1 MYKLIAI
8 DLDGTLLNSYG
19 DVSNENKKAIENAKD
34 RGIEVVLTSGRMSDS
49 VIGIAEEIK
58 ADNYIIS
65 GNRRINLWFKKQK
78 NII

>member
-19 DVSNENKKAIENAKD
+19 DVSDENKKAIENARKRD
-34 RGIEVVLTSGRMSDS
+34 IEVVLTSGRMSDS
-49 VIGIAEEIK
+49 VIAIADEVGANNFMI
-58 ADNYIIS
+58 A
-65 GNRRINLWFKKQK
+65 GNGALIYDLKNKK

>member
-65 GNRRINLWFKKQK
+65 GNRRINLWFKK
-78 NII
+78 

>member
-58 ADNYIIS
+58 AYNYIIS
-65 GNRRINLWFKKQK
+65 GNRCINL
-78 NII
+78 

>member
-65 GNRRINLWFKKQK
+65 GNRCINL
-78 NII
+78 